1 MAVSIAV
8 LEREVVDSVVAAED
22 GTLVVPGPTL
32 GKLCLKA
39 TYSSVAGFCEFLL
52 LMGSVS

>member
-1 MAVSIAV
+1 MTVSIAV
-8 LEREVVDSVVAAED
+8 RLREAVDSVVAAED